1 MKKRICVLGTVVALS
16 VVVGCVPAE
25 AVDGAEPGTVSAALG
40 NNLLVNG
47 SFTTS
52 MSGWTETVTG
62 GDGHGGSGW
71 DASGYANGGGL
82 LTSIAPGCQSQ
93 DYCVGNYQNYWAQ
106 QVQLT
111 AGSSRTL
118 SFAYLSQHGVYSF
131 AGLSVVLIRPSYP
144 CPEALTL
151 FSTSGTGGAWQTQS
165 QNISSY
171 LTVTGTYELRLV
183 SDIGNDLGVYAEG
196 RFDEV
201 GIY

>member
-1 MKKRICVLGTVVALS
+1 MKKKTCVLGSVVALS
-16 VVVGCVPAE
+16 ALVGCVSDE
-25 AVDGAEPGTVSAALG
+25 GVDDAEPGTVSAALG
-40 NNLLVNG
+40 TNLLVNG

-71 DASGYANGGGL
+71 DASFDGNL
-82 LTSIAPGCQSQ
+82 LTSIAPGCHSQ
-93 DYCVGNYQNYWAQ
+93 DFCVGNIRNYWAQ

-118 SFAYLSQHGVYSF
+118 SFGYLSLHGIFSF
-131 AGLSVVLIRPSYP
+131 ADLSVELIKPSG
-144 CPEALTL
+144 ESVTL
-151 FSTSGTGGAWQTQS
+151 FSASGTDGALLVQS
-165 QNISSY
+165 LKLGPH
-171 LTVTGTYELRLV
+171 LTETGTYELRLV

-201 GIY
+201 GLF

>member
-1 MKKRICVLGTVVALS
+1 MKKKIGVICCAVALS
-16 VVVGCVPAE
+16 VLVGCVPAE
-25 AVDGAEPGTVSAALG
+25 DGDGAELGTVSSPLT
-40 NNLLVNG
+40 NLLVNG
-47 SFTTS
+47 SFATN

-71 DASGYANGGGL
+71 DSSGYANGGGL

-118 SFAYLSQHGVYSF
+118 SFAYLSQHGTYSF
-131 AGLSVVLIRPSYP
+131 AQLSVVLARPPYGYP
-144 CPEALTL
+144 VTL
-151 FSTSGTGGAWQTQS
+151 FSNSGTGGAWQTQS

-171 LTVTGTYELRLV
+171 LTTTGTYELRLV

-196 RFDEV
+196 QFDEV
-201 GIY
+201 AIY

>member
-1 MKKRICVLGTVVALS
+1 MKKKIIVVCTVVASSFL
-16 VVVGCVPAE
+16 VGCVPAE
-25 AVDGAEPGTVSAALG
+25 PVDGAEPGTASAALG
-40 NNLLVNG
+40 SNLLVNG

-71 DASGYANGGGL
+71 DSSGYTNGGGL

-118 SFAYLSQHGVYSF
+118 SFAYLSQHGIYSF
-131 AGLSVVLIRPSYP
+131 ADLSVVLTRPPYGIP
-144 CPEALTL
+144 VTL
-151 FSTSGTGGAWQTQS
+151 FSASGTGGAWQIQS
-165 QNISSY
+165 QNISPY
-171 LTVTGTYELRLV
+171 LTATGTYELRLV

-201 GIY
+201 ALY

>member
-1 MKKRICVLGTVVALS
+1 MKKKIYILGSVVALS
-16 VVVGCVPAE
+16 ALIGCAPAE
-25 AVDGAEPGTVSAALG
+25 DIDDTEPGTVTAAVST
-40 NNLLVNG
+40 NLLVNG

-62 GDGHGGSGW
+62 GDGHGGSGQ
-71 DASGYANGGGL
+71 DASFGGNL

-111 AGSSRTL
+111 AGSSRRL
-118 SFAYLSQHGVYSF
+118 RFFYLSQHGIFSF
-131 AGLSVVLIRPSYP
+131 ADLSVVLITPSGAYV
-144 CPEALTL
+144 TL
-151 FSTSGTGGAWQTQS
+151 FGTSGTDGAWQVQS
-165 QNISSY
+165 PNIGPY
-171 LTVTGTYELRLV
+171 LTETGTYELRLV

-201 GIY
+201 ALF

>member
-1 MKKRICVLGTVVALS
+1 MKKNIHVVGGLVALS
-16 VVVGCVPAE
+16 VLVGCVPAE
-25 AVDGAEPGTVSAALG
+25 DVDDPGTASAALDT
-40 NNLLVNG
+40 NLLVNG

-52 MSGWTETVTG
+52 TSGWTETVTG

-71 DASGYANGGGL
+71 NASGYANGGAV

-118 SFAYLSQHGVYSF
+118 SFAYRSLHGVYSF
-131 AGLSVVLIRPSYP
+131 ADLSVVLVKPPYGI
-144 CPEALTL
+144 AVML
-151 FSTSGTGGAWQTQS
+151 FSTGGTGGAWQTQS
-165 QNISSY
+165 QSISSH
-171 LTVTGTYELRLV
+171 LTTTGTYELRLV

-196 RFDEV
+196 QFDEV
-201 GIY
+201 ALY